1 MPRLCP
7 LFWQFHG
14 FPLLLM
20 VVGWVVFF
28 SFFSPSSTHIA
39 NSPRGSLLK
48 PWAIAGPLT
57 TAAHSDGADQ
67 ASPWCSPP
75 APEPSVLLNECGSTK
90 ATPRGQAEGERVPCL
105 LKLEPSRKPLPT
117 FTREG
122 DDREGEEGCTQPRSS
137 GVPPILETP
146 RDWAEKPLPHA

>member
-1 MPRLCP
+1 MSWQRMPRLCP

-122 DDREGEEGCTQPRSS
+122 DDRERERKDAHSPGLQESHPS
-137 GVPPILETP
+137 
-146 RDWAEKPLPHA
+146 

>member
-1 MPRLCP
+1 MEQKCP
-7 LFWQFHG
+7 GRECQGCVPSFGSSMDSHCFLWWLAG
-14 FPLLLM
+14 L
-20 VVGWVVFF
+20 FF
-28 SFFSPSSTHIA
+28 SFLPPSSTHIA
-39 NSPRGSLLK
+39 NFPRGSPLK

-75 APEPSVLLNECGSTK
+75 APEPSVLLRECGSTE
-90 ATPRGQAEGERVPCL
+90 ATPRGRAEGERVPCL

-122 DDREGEEGCTQPRSS
+122 DDRERERKDAHSPGLQESRPS
-137 GVPPILETP
+137 
-146 RDWAEKPLPHA
+146 